1 MKRILS
7 LALAALAAT
16 LPARAEESAGEAYA
30 RAVTKETAER
40 DPEGA
45 MAIYRN
51 ILKQWRA
58 EEEVAA
64 KAQFRIGECLEK
76 TGDLAGART
85 AYDAVLREF
94 PGQSA
99 VVEKARER
107 LDALGQQGVAQKTPE
122 EILEAKLATTK
133 IDIDFTDST
142 LYDVVDFIAEFAKIN
157 SVVDGAASEAAGA
170 KRSVALR
177 DLTLGNVVKL
187 LATTANLETVNH
199 HGMLVW
205 TTVERA
211 AILKARPPID
221 IPASAPQE
229 DHKVLGAVK
238 SIRISLNFTETPF
251 SEVCSFIREVTQLN
265 VVMVQ
270 GCPDPTVTF
279 RVGEAELTDALDMIG
294 FLADMKFEIHEGV
307 LVVSPIK

>member
-1 MKRILS
+1 MKHILS

-45 MAIYRN
+45 MAIYRA

-58 EEEVAA
+58 EEETAA
-64 KAQFRIGECLEK
+64 KAQYRIGECLEK
-76 TGDLAGART
+76 TGDLDDARA
-85 AYDAVLREF
+85 AYDAVLRDF
-94 PGQSA
+94 PGQTA

-107 LDALGQQGVAQKTPE
+107 LDALGQQGVAMKTPE

-142 LYDVVDFIAEFAKIN
+142 LYDVVDFISEFAKIN
-157 SVVDGAASEAAGA
+157 NVVDGAAAETAGT

-187 LATTANLETVNH
+187 LASTANLETVNH
-199 HGMLVW
+199 NGILVW
-205 TTVERA
+205 TTIERA

-229 DHKVLGAVK
+229 DHKVMGSVQ

-251 SEVCSFIREVTQLN
+251 TEVCEFIREVSQLN
-265 VVMVQ
+265 IVIVQ

-279 RVGEAELTDALDMIG
+279 RVDEAEMTDALDMIG
-294 FLADMKFEIHEGV
+294 FLTDLKFEIHEGV
-307 LVVSPIK
+307 LVVSPVK